1 MAAIFEP
8 CRIHNVVFRNRLL
21 RSSVGGRMAHYDGTV
36 SDVWKN
42 FERRFA
48 RGGVGGIISTT
59 LNVNRFRESP
69 MEYPPIAEDRFVAP
83 LKRYIADIKATG
95 ARYIIQI
102 GDPGMATQ
110 TGLFADRRDS
120 MSSSSGIDVVY
131 GYNNLRTP
139 MSQAQIEASI
149 HEFAAAARRVRET
162 GADGLEITAS
172 KGYLIHQFL
181 NPALNRRTDYWG
193 GNHDR
198 RFHLLEEIVKA
209 ARAEV
214 GRDFLFGIRLAAEDW
229 NYLPLN
235 LRLPLVLPP
244 RAYLFGNRLEHTIEY
259 ARRLKALGI
268 DYLHIDS
275 GFGFPHPRV
284 TPGRFP
290 TPELRQFLNGTRH
303 LSFKAAARAVL
314 VNLMPDFIGNIGW
327 KGGEAINL
335 DYAATF
341 RREIGLPVIANGG
354 FQTRSVIESALTREQ
369 CDMVAMARALI
380 ANPHLPR
387 LMQRGIDL
395 PAHKRCS
402 QCNRCVGR
410 TATSPLGCYD
420 PKRFKSVEQM
430 QRQIMRWNRPDPV
443 PAPQEMAPEVRVS
456 AARTA

>member
-48 RGGVGGIISTT
+48 QGGVGGIISTT

-69 MEYPPIAEDRFVAP
+69 MEYPPIAEDRFVPP
-83 LKRYIADIKATG
+83 LKRYIAEIKSTG
-95 ARYIIQI
+95 VRYVIQI
-102 GDPGMATQ
+102 GDPGLATQ

-120 MSSSSGIDVVY
+120 LSSSGGIDLVY
-131 GYNNLRTP
+131 GYNNRRTP
-139 MSQAQIEASI
+139 MSQAEIDTSI
-149 HEFAAAARRVRET
+149 QEFRAAARRVRDT

-181 NPALNRRTDYWG
+181 NPGLNRRNDHWG
-193 GNHDR
+193 GDADR

-235 LRLPLVLPP
+235 LRLPPVLPL
-244 RAYLFGNRLEHTIEY
+244 RAYFEGNTLAQTLVY
-259 ARRLKALGI
+259 AKRLKALGV

-314 VNLMPDFIGNIGW
+314 VNLMPDFVANIGW

-341 RREIGLPVIANGG
+341 RREVGLPVIANGG
-354 FQTRSVIESALTREQ
+354 FQTRAVIEGALLRDQ
-369 CDMVAMARALI
+369 CDLVAMARALI
-380 ANPHLPR
+380 ANPHLPK
-387 LMQRGIDL
+387 LMQRGIEL
-395 PAHKRCS
+395 PARKRCS

-420 PKRFKSVEQM
+420 ERRFKSVEHMQM
-430 QRQIMRWNRPDPV
+430 QIMRWNRPDPV
-443 PAPQEMAPEVRVS
+443 SAPHAATAAVSVAAAPK
-456 AARTA
+456 A